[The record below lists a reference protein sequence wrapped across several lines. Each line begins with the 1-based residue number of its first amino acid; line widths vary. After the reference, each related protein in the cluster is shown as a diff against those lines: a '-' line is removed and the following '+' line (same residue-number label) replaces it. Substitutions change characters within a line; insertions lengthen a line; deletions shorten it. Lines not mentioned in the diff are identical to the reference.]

1 MIGINTVIIFLYT
14 GLRELFPQRFIRVFF
29 CCSMST
35 IHLITSRIR
44 STRALTTG
52 PNRPRVPRSTS
63 RLVRRNGQSD
73 SQASYSPNSS
83 ADGQRQGSSSSSWS
97 DGVAAQAIFG
107 SLGGVLILGFGGYL
121 YHTWYKYSVIKKMAV
136 AFEPGYDPVLILD
149 KASRRVPNKPE
160 LSRPS
165 YKSQSD
171 EDDSEGNDDE
181 EMVEDIGWIAR
192 REQELI
198 DQIIHGKLAGQY
210 WLFTG
215 DQPIRFNRSHIFD
228 KSQYSSH
235 SSSLLM
241 RVNRSKGNRQIFADR
256 RCDDSKPSGCL
267 MKYCSS
273 NSACFSLLR
282 VKIGIAVCE
291 CSDNLEIFRLR
302 LGKCLNFEFAEDY
315 IGGLFSRRDPRE
327 GGPLV
332 DIERALNKLE
342 KVAVNYHTK
351 NLRPLVLVFNNI
363 HHLRQDKVHTAS
375 SYNFNNEP
383 NHGHRRDCDVYILF
397 GRPLAVC
404 IIEEKR
410 VEDVG
415 IDVKDLTKEEA
426 IRAMRT
432 ERKKLWGESRVADDP
447 EIESIW
453 NLDCDDDVMDEQKWA
468 SASFLLM
475 QALVKNADA
484 ADAAAAAAAAASQ
497 PTPTSG
503 GGWAGSGTTPIIPR
517 ASHIQW
523 LDRLWYTRTDFLS
536 QLDHENMI
544 AIDTD
549 YHIKPNS
556 IVMLNVIRELCNE
569 PEFQRRLD
577 SVLERIGDIESLG
590 RTRELIWKSGKDGDG
605 VMNIKIEERRQV

>member
-1 MIGINTVIIFLYT
+1 
-14 GLRELFPQRFIRVFF
+14 
-29 CCSMST
+29 MST

-107 SLGGVLILGFGGYL
+107 SLGGVLILGFGGSYL

-165 YKSQSD
+165 YKSPSD

-215 DQPIRFNRSHIFD
+215 P
-228 KSQYSSH
+228 
-235 SSSLLM
+235 
-241 RVNRSKGNRQIFADR
+241 KGTG
-256 RCDDSKPSGCL
+256 K
-267 MKYCSS
+267 
-273 NSACFSLLR
+273 FSLIADAMTR
-282 VKIGIAVCE
+282 NQADGIAVCE

-363 HHLRQDKVHTAS
+363 HHLRQDEGSYSLLLQLQQRAESWSQAGIVTFIFCSDDHWPYALLKKNAS
-375 SYNFNNEP
+375 RMS
-383 NHGHRRDCDVYILF
+383 VLT
-397 GRPLAVC
+397 
-404 IIEEKR
+404 
-410 VEDVG
+410 
-415 IDVKDLTKEEA
+415 VKDLTKEEA

-453 NLDCDDDVMDEQKWA
+453 NLVGGRIAHLSACMKHKDMIHAAKLIIEREKQWLLSRIGLIVVYVMDEQKWA

-497 PTPTSG
+497 PNSNQWWG
-503 GGWAGSGTTPIIPR
+503 LGWEWRTTPIIPR

>member
-1 MIGINTVIIFLYT
+1 
-14 GLRELFPQRFIRVFF
+14 
-29 CCSMST
+29 MST

-136 AFEPGYDPVLILD
+136 AFEPGIPSSAQQARAITTELQ
-149 KASRRVPNKPE
+149 VP
-160 LSRPS
+160 
-165 YKSQSD
+165 SD
-171 EDDSEGNDDE
+171 EDDSEGTDDE

-215 DQPIRFNRSHIFD
+215 P
-228 KSQYSSH
+228 
-235 SSSLLM
+235 
-241 RVNRSKGNRQIFADR
+241 KGTG
-256 RCDDSKPSGCL
+256 K
-267 MKYCSS
+267 
-273 NSACFSLLR
+273 FSLIADAMTR
-282 VKIGIAVCE
+282 NQADGIAVCE

-363 HHLRQDKVHTAS
+363 HHLRQDEGGIVTFIFCSDDHWPYALLKKNAS
-375 SYNFNNEP
+375 RMS
-383 NHGHRRDCDVYILF
+383 VLT
-397 GRPLAVC
+397 
-404 IIEEKR
+404 
-410 VEDVG
+410 
-415 IDVKDLTKEEA
+415 VKDLTKEEA

-453 NLDCDDDVMDEQKWA
+453 NLVGGRIAHLSACMKHKDMIHAAKLIIEREKQWLLSRIGLIVDCDDDVMDEQKWA

-484 ADAAAAAAAAASQ
+484 ADAAAAAASQ
-497 PTPTSG
+497 ANSNQWWG
-503 GGWAGSGTTPIIPR
+503 LGWEWQNHSHYPKGIPYSVAR
-517 ASHIQW
+517 QVM
-523 LDRLWYTRTDFLS
+523 TRTDFLS